1 MTIDIENSS
10 ADEPKEKENEWLEST
25 VEWVKETV
33 QALTEDELIAQRKTF
48 LQTSLLDI
56 LNIKK
61 FSRLEVLRQSLLQ
74 TGVHTVGDI
83 LSKTVEEALYMDWF
97 WENSLYVIAD
107 KAQKLWLSFS
117 WISQPPSQWEIKI
130 VDFLE
135 RLPPERRKKSKVM
148 RYLQSEIIAKPEATI
163 GDIYGRTL
171 GTIADEIRSRWIH
184 HYYVQW
190 HDIIKDLVEIYM
202 RTWVCVIDAQSRLVE
217 KRR

>member
-10 ADEPKEKENEWLEST
+10 ADEPKEREDEGVEGA
-25 VEWVKETV
+25 VEWVKDTV
-33 QALTEDELIAQRKTF
+33 QALTEDELIAQRKAF
-48 LQTSLLDI
+48 LQTPLLDI

-61 FSRLEVLRQSLLQ
+61 FSRLEVLRQSLVQ
-74 TGVHTVGDI
+74 AGVHTVGDI
-83 LSKTVEEALYMDWF
+83 LSKTVEEVLHMDWF

-117 WISQPPSQWEIKI
+117 WISKPLSQWEIKI
-130 VDFLE
+130 VAILE
-135 RLPPERRKKSKVM
+135 GLPPERRKKSKIM
-148 RYLQSEIIAKPEATI
+148 RYLQSEMIAKPEATI
-163 GDIYGRTL
+163 SDIYGRTL

-190 HDIIKDLVEIYM
+190 HDVIKDLVEIYM
-202 RTWVCVIDAQSRLVE
+202 RTWVCVIDSQSRLVE